1 MRIKTIALLV
11 IIISSGTMTNDYLLA
26 KTMGVG
32 YLAYNA
38 ATSILC
44 EDKSNLST
52 CEIEDKINNLDVS
65 GIQDNVVDKFLA
77 MKEISLMTLEPLLP

>member
-1 MRIKTIALLV
+1 MINEYV
-11 IIISSGTMTNDYLLA
+11 LA

-32 YLAYNA
+32 YFAYNA
-38 ATSILC
+38 AKSILC

-52 CEIEDKINNLDVS
+52 CEIEDKINNVDVA
-65 GIQDNVVDKFLA
+65 GIQDNVVEKFLA